1 MIRKKYGI
9 YVIEKQTSKNIY
21 HYYKGCNNYITV
33 ITTITKLKI
42 AINTLHSLDINI
54 Q

>member
-1 MIRKKYGI
+1 MTRKKYAI
-9 YVIEKQTSKNIY
+9 YVQL
-21 HYYKGCNNYITV
+21 YYNKFNNYGTV

-42 AINTLHSLDINI
+42 AINTLHSPEINI